1 MSTEPPT
8 PNAANDDLAAL
19 LGSARRGLT
28 PTADDRARSAAALSA
43 QLAAAAIP
51 KAIGAKGLSAALK
64 GLAGGKL
71 AGIASLA
78 GLATVGAVSVSVA
91 VSVARA
97 PTTQPTQPTQPT
109 ETAQQTMA
117 TRAPVVAK
125 TASNSEPEPAPA
137 TAPEPLASSAPTPK
151 VSLPSAVAPT
161 TPPTAATPVSIA
173 EETRLVRGAETA
185 LRQGNSA
192 EALALLAEH
201 ARRFPQG
208 VLAEEREG
216 ERAIATCTSASPEAR
231 AAAAARFRRAHPDSA
246 MLPRVAAACR

>member
-1 MSTEPPT
+1 MTT
-8 PNAANDDLAAL
+8 P
-19 LGSARRGLT
+19 
-28 PTADDRARSAAALSA
+28 
-43 QLAAAAIP
+43 
-51 KAIGAKGLSAALK
+51 
-64 GLAGGKL
+64 
-71 AGIASLA
+71 
-78 GLATVGAVSVSVA
+78 
-91 VSVARA
+91 
-97 PTTQPTQPTQPT
+97 
-109 ETAQQTMA
+109 
-117 TRAPVVAK
+117 APVVAK
-125 TASNSEPEPAPA
+125 TASNSEREPAPA
-137 TAPEPLASSAPTPK
+137 TAPEPLASGTPAPK
-151 VSLPSAVAPT
+151 VSVPSAVAPT

-231 AAAAARFRRAHPDSA
+231 AAAAARFRRSHPGSA

>member
-43 QLAAAAIP
+43 QLAAATIP

-71 AGIASLA
+71 AGLASLA
-78 GLATVGAVSVSVA
+78 AIATVGAVSVSVA

-97 PTTQPTQPTQPT
+97 PTTQPTQPT
-109 ETAQQTMA
+109 ETAQQTM
-117 TRAPVVAK
+117 TTPAPVVAK
-125 TASNSEPEPAPA
+125 TASNSEREPAPA
-137 TAPEPLASSAPTPK
+137 TAPEPLASGTPAPK
-151 VSLPSAVAPT
+151 VSIPSAVAPT
-161 TPPTAATPVSIA
+161 TPPTAATPVNIA

-231 AAAAARFRRAHPDSA
+231 TTAAARFRRAHPGSA

>member
-1 MSTEPPT
+1 MSTEPT
-8 PNAANDDLAAL
+8 PDDDLAAL

-43 QLAAAAIP
+43 QLAAATIP

-71 AGIASLA
+71 AGLASLA
-78 GLATVGAVSVSVA
+78 AIATVGAVSVSVA

-97 PTTQPTQPTQPT
+97 PTTQPTQPT
-109 ETAQQTMA
+109 ETTQQTM
-117 TRAPVVAK
+117 TTPAPVVAK
-125 TASNSEPEPAPA
+125 TASNSEREPAPA
-137 TAPEPLASSAPTPK
+137 TAPEPLASGTPTPK
-151 VSLPSAVAPT
+151 VSVPSAVAPT

-231 AAAAARFRRAHPDSA
+231 AAAAARFRRAHPGSA